1 MCTEVLGMVEK
12 PVRYIGGEWNQVVK
26 PARDDLVRVGL
37 AFPDTYEIGMS
48 HLGIRI
54 LYDLLNRQDDL
65 AAERVFC
72 PWVDMEEVLRRYE
85 LPLATLESRI
95 PLRQLDV
102 VGFSLQFEMEYTN
115 VLTMLDLS
123 GIPLHSRERGV
134 EVPLIV
140 AGGPCVFS
148 PEPMAD
154 FIDAFVIGDGE
165 EAFPQLVR
173 RWAELRRE
181 GGRTREQML
190 VELSRQSGIYV
201 PSLYRTELDPET
213 GFEIVTGARPG
224 LDPPF
229 PVQRAVVEDL
239 DRYPF
244 PSETIVPYGEIVHDR
259 VSVEI
264 ARGCTE
270 GCRFC
275 QAGIIYRPVR
285 ERSPAEII
293 RSVSKGL
300 MQTGYDEASLTSLST
315 ADYSCVTALVK
326 TMMNRFEQDRTAMAV
341 SSMRVYGLTKSIAE
355 QLARVRRTGF
365 TIAPEA
371 GTQRMR
377 DLINKGVTDADVEM
391 AARIAWEQGW
401 GQLKMYFMIGLPTE
415 TDTDV
420 RAIAE
425 TGIRVWRLARE
436 MGHRRAQVTV
446 SASALVPKP
455 HSTFQW
461 EPMERPDE
469 LRRKQRLILDA
480 VRPYRPVRFK
490 YDDVEEGAVECI
502 LSRGDRRIGRVIE
515 AAWRRGARFDSWSD
529 HFDYARWISCLE
541 EAGLDPEVFLRR
553 IPLHAKLPWDHI
565 DSRVQKEFLIR
576 DLHAGMQGRFLPAC
590 EKPFIPRD
598 PNKAVK
604 PLEHANLV
612 CYDCGLDCDLE
623 AIKQERIEERDSLT
637 HAGEAI
643 EAAFRGERAG
653 SSGDGASAP
662 VPRRQAAARSDG
674 LASNAFEA
682 ASGSLHGEA
691 GGREPSP
698 VRQTADAPAR
708 PQPQLRLRYRVLFAK
723 RGDLRWLSHLDLMRT
738 LQRAFKRANVP
749 VSYSQGYHPQPLMAF
764 GPALAVGI
772 EGARELFDFESSR
785 ALDPESTRARLNA
798 SLPASVRILQLERL
812 SARSA
817 TLSKCI
823 DLAEYSAW
831 PNEERRKLT
840 PELFDGLDDF
850 GDPAAQRRRISALM
864 ERQTLVVTRTGK
876 KARTLDIRP
885 FIRGLEYR
893 PERRQL
899 RLWLRL
905 GDHGQARPREV
916 LEALYGVSGAC
927 FRVRRESLLSEQD
940 TGVSPETV
948 IA

>member
-1 MCTEVLGMVEK
+1 MHTEILGMVEK
-12 PVRYIGGEWNQVVK
+12 PVRYIGGEWNQAVK
-26 PARDDLVRVGL
+26 PSRPDLVRVGL

-72 PWVDMEEVLRRYE
+72 PWVDMEEVLRRYQ
-85 LPLATLESRI
+85 LPLATLESHT
-95 PLRQLDV
+95 PLRELDV

-123 GIPLHSRERGV
+123 AIPLHSSERGV

-140 AGGPCVFS
+140 AGGPCAFS

-173 RWAELRRE
+173 RWGELRRE

-190 VELSRQSGIYV
+190 LELARQTGVYV

-229 PVQRAVVEDL
+229 PVQRAVVDDL

-259 VSVEI
+259 VAVEI

-326 TMMNRFEQDRTAMAV
+326 TLMSRFEQDRTAMAV

-415 TDTDV
+415 TDSDV
-420 RAIAE
+420 RGIAD
-425 TGIRVWRLARE
+425 TGIRVWQLARE
-436 MGHRRAQVTV
+436 MGHRRAHVTV

-461 EPMERPDE
+461 EPMDRPDE

-490 YDDVEEGAVECI
+490 YDDVDEGAVECI
-502 LSRGDRRIGRVIE
+502 LSRGDRRVG
-515 AAWRRGARFDSWSD
+515 
-529 HFDYARWISCLE
+529 
-541 EAGLDPEVFLRR
+541 P
-553 IPLHAKLPWDHI
+553 
-565 DSRVQKEFLIR
+565 
-576 DLHAGMQGRFLPAC
+576 
-590 EKPFIPRD
+590 
-598 PNKAVK
+598 
-604 PLEHANLV
+604 
-612 CYDCGLDCDLE
+612 
-623 AIKQERIEERDSLT
+623 
-637 HAGEAI
+637 
-643 EAAFRGERAG
+643 
-653 SSGDGASAP
+653 
-662 VPRRQAAARSDG
+662 
-674 LASNAFEA
+674 
-682 ASGSLHGEA
+682 
-691 GGREPSP
+691 
-698 VRQTADAPAR
+698 
-708 PQPQLRLRYRVLFAK
+708 LRLRALDLLPGGSGSR
-723 RGDLRWLSHLDLMRT
+723 RGDLPAPHPVTRGASLGPHRLACPER
-738 LQRAFKRANVP
+738 VP
-749 VSYSQGYHPQPLMAF
+749 HPR
-764 GPALAVGI
+764 PARRD
-772 EGARELFDFESSR
+772 EGSFPARVREAIHPARSEQAREAARARESRVLRLRTRLRSR
-785 ALDPESTRARLNA
+785 GDQAGAHRRSRQPRPSRRGDRSRIPRRAHRAQRQEGHRPRSGASTR
-798 SLPASVRILQLERL
+798 
-812 SARSA
+812 SA
-817 TLSKCI
+817 
-823 DLAEYSAW
+823 E
-831 PNEERRKLT
+831 
-840 PELFDGLDDF
+840 
-850 GDPAAQRRRISALM
+850 
-864 ERQTLVVTRTGK
+864 
-876 KARTLDIRP
+876 
-885 FIRGLEYR
+885 
-893 PERRQL
+893 
-899 RLWLRL
+899 
-905 GDHGQARPREV
+905 
-916 LEALYGVSGAC
+916 
-927 FRVRRESLLSEQD
+927 
-940 TGVSPETV
+940 
-948 IA
+948 